1 MSMPQS
7 HDMNLRAIK
16 QFFNIDTLSMTI
28 STKFQVLNPD
38 HLGDRASRSAQP
50 YYRLGKSQN
59 VQFLLET
66 QEDLR
71 NIGIGI
77 QLETLTYPSPFVIL
91 RDKVVGQIFVYFH
104 FCPMQAKIQKI
115 VPTLYFHVGK
125 CSVSFVLSTYPA
137 PSAQYS

>member
-16 QFFNIDTLSMTI
+16 QFFDIDTLSITI
-28 STKFQVLNPD
+28 STKFQDLNPD
-38 HLGDRASRSAQP
+38 HLGDRASRSAQQ

-71 NIGIGI
+71 NIG
-77 QLETLTYPSPFVIL
+77 SW
-91 RDKVVGQIFVYFH
+91 RH
-104 FCPMQAKIQKI
+104 
-115 VPTLYFHVGK
+115 
-125 CSVSFVLSTYPA
+125 
-137 PSAQYS
+137 

>member
-16 QFFNIDTLSMTI
+16 QFFDIDTLSMTI

-59 VQFLLET
+59 VQFL
-66 QEDLR
+66 DW
-71 NIGIGI
+71 
-77 QLETLTYPSPFVIL
+77 
-91 RDKVVGQIFVYFH
+91 
-104 FCPMQAKIQKI
+104 
-115 VPTLYFHVGK
+115 
-125 CSVSFVLSTYPA
+125 YPA
-137 PSAQYS
+137 GDIDISQPFRHFER

>member
-16 QFFNIDTLSMTI
+16 QFFDIDTLSMTI

-71 NIGIGI
+71 NIGI

-91 RDKVVGQIFVYFH
+91 RDKVVGQIYLFTFTFVQCKQKYKKLSPH
-104 FCPMQAKIQKI
+104 FIFQ
-115 VPTLYFHVGK
+115 L
-125 CSVSFVLSTYPA
+125 
-137 PSAQYS
+137 